1 MIRLTAVAINQRFDL
16 TALKTR
22 NFAVLQL
29 ENGTEIEAE
38 ISEDACRALL
48 AVAHDAPPSPQS
60 MSMAEFAAVL
70 TLQRPPSPPPT
81 ADAMPFNEEGD
92 MVFGAPEPEPEAQS
106 AGVQLIEWSR
116 LPDELLPS
124 SMKAALRFV
133 SADPVMSGDA
143 LRELVNQ
150 ISSTFDD
157 KAWGQVLAQAQAE
170 DFVQV
175 SVETA
180 QPLLTQQE
188 PEPPSPPK
196 LGQVTFGNGRPR
208 LRPQPQVRAHVEKDD
223 FGQPVVSGVSA
234 RSIIGDGTD
243 ADEFGVSQA

>member
-1 MIRLTAVAINQRFDL
+1 MIRLIAVAINQRFDL

-29 ENGTEIEAE
+29 ENGMEIEAE

-48 AVAHDAPPSPQS
+48 AVAHDVPPPPQS
-60 MSMAEFAAVL
+60 PTEPAPVPMPP
-70 TLQRPPSPPPT
+70 RPPSPPP
-81 ADAMPFNEEGD
+81 AVDGMPFNEEGD
-92 MVFGAPEPEPEAQS
+92 LVFGAPEPEPEVHG

-180 QPLLTQQE
+180 QALLTQQE
-188 PEPPSPPK
+188 PEHPSPPK

-208 LRPQPQVRAHVEKDD
+208 PRPQPQVRAHVEKDD

-234 RSIIGDGTD
+234 RSVIGDGTD